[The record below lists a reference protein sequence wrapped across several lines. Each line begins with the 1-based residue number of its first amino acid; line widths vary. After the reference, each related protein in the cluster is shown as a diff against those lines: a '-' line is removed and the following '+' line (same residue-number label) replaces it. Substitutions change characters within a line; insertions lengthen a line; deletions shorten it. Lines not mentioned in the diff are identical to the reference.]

1 MNVLRR
7 FPLRGSLAAVCLAGL
22 AACSNLPSQ
31 EPVYV
36 PVQQAP
42 AGGAASSPSPGS
54 SPSPSHRQQAER
66 LSPAAQMLIG
76 QARSA
81 LGSGDPQRALERLE
95 RAQRISPRAPQVYL
109 QLARTYRAMREYGQ
123 AQQLVLKA
131 LSLTGD
137 DTGLRGAAWA
147 LMADIRQDAGD
158 TSGAAAARKRA
169 AQY

>member
-1 MNVLRR
+1 MTVLRK

-36 PVQQAP
+36 PVQQTPAAAP
-42 AGGAASSPSPGS
+42 DRAPETSPA
-54 SPSPSHRQQAER
+54 PSHRRQAER

-95 RAQRISPRAPQVYL
+95 RAQRISPRAPEVYL
-109 QLARTYRAMREYGQ
+109 QLARTYRAMREYSQ

-131 LSLTGD
+131 LSLTGND
-137 DTGLRGAAWA
+137 ESLRGTAWA

-158 TSGAAAARKRA
+158 SSGAAAARKRA